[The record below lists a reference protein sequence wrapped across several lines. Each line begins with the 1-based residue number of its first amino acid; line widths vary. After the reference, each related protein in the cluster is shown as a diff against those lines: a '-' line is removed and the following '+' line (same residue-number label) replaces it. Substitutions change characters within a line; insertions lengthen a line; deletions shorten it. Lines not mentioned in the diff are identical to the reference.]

1 MTLKKFQ
8 TDLLF
13 GVVSGFNNKHFLLA
27 DIDGGDREELMK
39 RVGIVCIERHQMGDC
54 YVVRTGKGWHVTNF
68 TDELTLKEYIQILK
82 ELQCDPKYIWWVKKV
97 RYGVLRVSRR
107 SSHWNVPY
115 LDAVFIS
122 PFKKKEHE
130 VKKSTYFGLLEMEQN
145 FKNVQRVSVLYDKK
159 DYIGKLSNR
168 DLSAMRKDIR
178 RVQCSEPDKKGK
190 VKGSKG
196 MGKDVLPLH
205 NRNRKGVA

>member
-1 MTLKKFQ
+1 MVLKKFN

-13 GVVSGFNNKHFLLA
+13 GVVSGFNNRHFLLA

-54 YVVRTGKGWHVTNF
+54 YVVKTGKGWHVTNF
-68 TDELTLKEYIQILK
+68 TDELSLKEYLQVLR

-97 RYGVLRVSRR
+97 KYGVLRVSRR

-115 LDAVFIS
+115 LDSVFIS

-130 VKKSTYFGLLEMEQN
+130 VKKATYFGLLKMEQN

-168 DLSAMRKDIR
+168 DLSAMREDIR
-178 RVQCSEPDKKGK
+178 RVQHARNDKAGKEKGK
-190 VKGSKG
+190 KSLGASVHKMRHSSGKG
-196 MGKDVLPLH
+196 D
-205 NRNRKGVA
+205 A